1 MNQKKRHHFVPKAY
15 LNSFKDVSGRI
26 LVYRKD
32 KVADPLSVAPD
43 ATQFRRY
50 YYSQPK
56 PGGGVDNNALEDLFS
71 TLESGWPEV
80 VEKLHPRDSVND
92 HLELIFQFIA
102 LQRVRVPAARDLA
115 EAIYAAT
122 VRGTM
127 NHLARAGKLPPP
139 PAEYPDLLDRVTIS
153 IDPHQSIHA
162 MAWMMPGVP
171 IRWVGWTLLLP
182 ALTWQPQKP
191 GFGEWRLI
199 ALDVGQ
205 GGSVLLQTQNHTL
218 LFDAGPK
225 LGDSDA
231 GQRVVI
237 PLLRA
242 LGVRYLDTLVISHSD
257 VDHAGGVPGI
267 LREIPVRET
276 FSSFDLPQWLE
287 HTERVLK
294 LSKPVTRPP
303 IMSACLADT
312 QWEWDG
318 VIFRVLHPQLEAV
331 ESLNNTSER
340 PAKKKVRTNAK
351 SCVLYVQGRQHAA
364 LMPGDIGVK
373 QEESLMQNM
382 SLKSDV
388 VVVPHHG
395 SLTSSAPVFVTN
407 LQAQH
412 AIAQSGYL
420 NRFSHPA
427 HEVERRWRQAKTEF
441 WRTDNH
447 GAVTVESSE
456 TGLRVYTESVR
467 RKRYW
472 HQRD

>member
-162 MAWMMPGVP
+162 MAWMMKGMETHFDRIGLVAIHNATGLPFLTSDNPVVWYDGSMAFERQAPYTIKPGGPFILQFPVSP
-171 IRWVGWTLLLP
+171 TLVLIGSPEHTKGFDAQGLLYGEAPDQGWVHYVNAQTCRFAYEAVIAQQPGQEALIEQFANVAPVHKSVMLP
-182 ALTWQPQKP
+182 TATGEAVVMQQAFGPRPQKP
-191 GFGEWRLI
+191 KW
-199 ALDVGQ
+199 Q
-205 GGSVLLQTQNHTL
+205 GG
-218 LFDAGPK
+218 D
-225 LGDSDA
+225 
-231 GQRVVI
+231 
-237 PLLRA
+237 
-242 LGVRYLDTLVISHSD
+242 
-257 VDHAGGVPGI
+257 
-267 LREIPVRET
+267 
-276 FSSFDLPQWLE
+276 
-287 HTERVLK
+287 
-294 LSKPVTRPP
+294 
-303 IMSACLADT
+303 
-312 QWEWDG
+312 
-318 VIFRVLHPQLEAV
+318 
-331 ESLNNTSER
+331 
-340 PAKKKVRTNAK
+340 
-351 SCVLYVQGRQHAA
+351 
-364 LMPGDIGVK
+364 
-373 QEESLMQNM
+373 
-382 SLKSDV
+382 
-388 VVVPHHG
+388 
-395 SLTSSAPVFVTN
+395 
-407 LQAQH
+407 
-412 AIAQSGYL
+412 
-420 NRFSHPA
+420 
-427 HEVERRWRQAKTEF
+427 
-441 WRTDNH
+441 
-447 GAVTVESSE
+447 
-456 TGLRVYTESVR
+456 
-467 RKRYW
+467 
-472 HQRD
+472 